1 MIMRLCSLM
10 GGARSAEARIP
21 GQRPQEPCHV
31 NPVVYAA
38 PHTLGAT
45 ASPSQQ
51 LCAHV
56 CSDVFTKGVGELP
69 TTQLPLRIGSD
80 FISICQR
87 DICTFF
93 CPVISNVHQFSPNPL
108 LRLTTPTSRHPLGV
122 RAEDTQ

>member
-1 MIMRLCSLM
+1 MERMFYQEN
-10 GGARSAEARIP
+10 GGKPS
-21 GQRPQEPCHV
+21 QRVHVQWALVLTPVPCLV
-31 NPVVYAA
+31 LDTKRGKA
-38 PHTLGAT
+38 L
-45 ASPSQQ
+45 SQQ

-56 CSDVFTKGVGELP
+56 CSDVFTEGVGELP

>member
-1 MIMRLCSLM
+1 MFYQEN
-10 GGARSAEARIP
+10 GGK
-21 GQRPQEPCHV
+21 
-31 NPVVYAA
+31 
-38 PHTLGAT
+38 
-45 ASPSQQ
+45 PSQRV
-51 LCAHV
+51 HV
-56 CSDVFTKGVGELP
+56 QWALVLTPVPCLVLDTKRGKVCHSSCVHMQHVYFQGVGELP

-122 RAEDTQ
+122 RS